1 MEGQRHETKRQGEA
15 DGERSAEKAVVEGSD
30 GRTKEGRGGRA
41 ARSDFL
47 HTIRRPSHAPRP
59 QLQDTC
65 GGLVPSWDVH
75 TFGMV
80 HTMCHLRSAS
90 MSFVR

>member
-41 ARSDFL
+41 ARSDLL
-47 HTIRRPSHAPRP
+47 HTKEGRLTRPGRSSKTPVVR
-59 QLQDTC
+59 
-65 GGLVPSWDVH
+65 LVPSWDVH

-80 HTMCHLRSAS
+80 LCAISGPPP
-90 MSFVR
+90 